1 MGSGRVCGT
10 RPSSCG
16 HTTFLICSIEA
27 QLWASLTSAAAHGLK
42 SSRQP
47 HVGPAAGIDQQYP
60 RDLPVVG
67 CLLRPAS
74 LSLSALRSARSSG
87 GISETRSLSPTTAGE
102 RGLGLVTAIAR
113 ILLQNS

>member
-1 MGSGRVCGT
+1 M
-10 RPSSCG
+10 
-16 HTTFLICSIEA
+16 
-27 QLWASLTSAAAHGLK
+27 TSAAAHGLK

-113 ILLQNS
+113 KAEVHPRSCYVAEVPEAVIQK